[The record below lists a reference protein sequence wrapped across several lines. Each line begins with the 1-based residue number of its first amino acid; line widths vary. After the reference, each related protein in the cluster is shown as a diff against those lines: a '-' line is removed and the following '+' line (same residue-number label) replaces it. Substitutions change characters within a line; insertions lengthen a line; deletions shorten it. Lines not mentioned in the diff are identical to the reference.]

1 MQYLGFGVP
10 ASESPGRRA
19 ASLADQAHQSAVT
32 SAEEDNAEKD
42 AYLKQVEARDLIEFG
57 MIPVSSSAIQK
68 QSLIPCQF
76 FCLLDILSWLKI
88 YLALVCYWRMLYDTE
103 I

>member
-57 MIPVSSSAIQK
+57 MIPVSYSSSCVSMPENAIGR
-68 QSLIPCQF
+68 
-76 FCLLDILSWLKI
+76 FCMIQDFNCTVWII
-88 YLALVCYWRMLYDTE
+88 AGICG
-103 I
+103 

>member
-1 MQYLGFGVP
+1 LLQYEYSLLQYLGFGIP

-19 ASLADQAHQSAVT
+19 ASLADQAHQSAAT

-57 MIPVSSSAIQK
+57 MIPVSSPSTLEAVTFQPFDIGSQ
-68 QSLIPCQF
+68 
-76 FCLLDILSWLKI
+76 LDMTVPVKKI
-88 YLALVCYWRMLYDTE
+88 
-103 I
+103 

>member
-1 MQYLGFGVP
+1 MP

-19 ASLADQAHQSAVT
+19 ASLADQAHQSAAT

-57 MIPVSSSAIQK
+57 MIPVSSPTIWK
-68 QSLIPCQF
+68 QNQSF
-76 FCLLDILSWLKI
+76 DILPTILRRRSHGSHYTQQRK
-88 YLALVCYWRMLYDTE
+88 T
-103 I
+103 